1 MQQGKPTSSDVQ
13 TSPFLIYRYLSQTHG
28 FTQGSVTVLRFC
40 DQILP
45 SGPARKSWG
54 PRFQEVMVFKG
65 SAMLASLTLFF
76 WLECS
81 CLGLKWDQAAEGKG
95 GS

>member
-13 TSPFLIYRYLSQTHG
+13 TSPSFLIYRHLSQTHG

-45 SGPARKSWG
+45 SGPARKSRG
-54 PRFQEVMVFKG
+54 PLFQEVMVFKG
-65 SAMLASLTLFF
+65 STMLASLTLF
-76 WLECS
+76 
-81 CLGLKWDQAAEGKG
+81 
-95 GS
+95 